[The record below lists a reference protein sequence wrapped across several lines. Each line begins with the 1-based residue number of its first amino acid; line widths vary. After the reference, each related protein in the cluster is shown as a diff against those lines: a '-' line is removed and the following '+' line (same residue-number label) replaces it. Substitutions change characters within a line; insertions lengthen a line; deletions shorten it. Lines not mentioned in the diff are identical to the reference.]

1 MKLHLSVFRDFWKL
15 FFKKTVVSK
24 IHCLCE
30 GRIEKYVHWDHR
42 LSSIGKPRDA
52 KWWSLGRLF
61 LFYPHTHDTF
71 FYYIKLFGK
80 QKRILFQD
88 GHHGSRYRAGE
99 GISEPL
105 SDILYNML
113 SDELFKHPATQIE
126 SLVLSC
132 R

>member
-1 MKLHLSVFRDFWKL
+1 MYIYIYKIYVGIAIFHILHICNRVIAL
-15 FFKKTVVSK
+15 
-24 IHCLCE
+24 
-30 GRIEKYVHWDHR
+30 
-42 LSSIGKPRDA
+42 
-52 KWWSLGRLF
+52 
-61 LFYPHTHDTF
+61 
-71 FYYIKLFGK
+71 
-80 QKRILFQD
+80 D
-88 GHHGSRYRAGE
+88 GCRAGE